1 MKFYIAAPFNQRE
14 EVKEIYDRI
23 RNLGHQITTDWT
35 NHKYIKPYN
44 TNQQLSRKYA
54 QEDLEGVLSC
64 DVFVLLSDGESQGR
78 NTELGMAIAL
88 HRVFGK
94 PSIYIIGESNLDS
107 MFYFSRGINRKTSLD
122 QVLDE
127 LDLL

>member
-14 EVKEIYDRI
+14 QVKEIYSRLI
-23 RNLGHQITTDWT
+23 ALGHEISEDWT
-35 NHKYIKPYN
+35 NHEYIKPYN
-44 TNQQLSRKYA
+44 TNQQLARKYS
-54 QEDLEGVLSC
+54 QEDLEGVLNC

-88 HRVFGK
+88 HRIFGK
-94 PSIYIIGESNLDS
+94 PSIYIVGDSKFDS
-107 MFYFSRGINRKTSLD
+107 MFYFSIGVNRKNSLD

>member
-14 EVKEIYDRI
+14 EVKEIYNRLKS
-23 RNLGHQITTDWT
+23 LGHEITTDWT

-44 TNQQLSRKYA
+44 TNQQLARAYA

-94 PSIYIIGESNLDS
+94 PSIYVIGESNLDS
-107 MFYFSRGINRKTSLD
+107 MFYFSIGINRKNSLD

>member
-14 EVKEIYDRI
+14 EVKEIY
-23 RNLGHQITTDWT
+23 NMLKSLGHEITTDWT

-44 TNQQLSRKYA
+44 TNQQLARRYA

-64 DVFVLLSDGESQGR
+64 DVFVLLSDGKSQGR

-88 HRVFGK
+88 HRIFGK
-94 PSIYIIGESNLDS
+94 PSVYIVGESNLDS
-107 MFYFSRGINRKTSLD
+107 MFYISRGINRKD
-122 QVLDE
+122 N
-127 LDLL
+127 